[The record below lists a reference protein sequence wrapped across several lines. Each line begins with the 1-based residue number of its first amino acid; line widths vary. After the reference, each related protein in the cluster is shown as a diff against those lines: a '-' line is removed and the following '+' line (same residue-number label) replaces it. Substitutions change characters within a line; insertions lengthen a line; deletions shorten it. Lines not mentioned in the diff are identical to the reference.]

1 MFKNKRN
8 NKKNLLV
15 LALMG
20 GMTYAQAEVLVI
32 LPESGPMARAASSIK
47 LGFQSAYAASG
58 HSEPLKFVNSDQ
70 KHIAKVLKKNITA
83 KTKLIVGPLARAEV
97 DALMKA
103 RLKIRVLTL
112 NEGAVQA
119 GNITQFSLAKKDDA
133 QALQKILA
141 EDRMQELLVLRQ
153 PGAETEHELFLM
165 SLVTQAGLQMQVV
178 HAPPK
183 KLKRHQALL
192 LLGNNEWMNGQ
203 QKLPKKQIYTVSNAI
218 EEDQPIPKGM
228 KFCDTPA
235 LYRGQ
240 WAELYSAYQQ
250 HPVTMPYQRMLAFGG
265 DAWSIAQLY
274 LQNPKLKEAVFEGR
288 TGLIQINGNHI
299 QRTPHCYHN
308 TGKGVTVI

>member
-1 MFKNKRN
+1 
-8 NKKNLLV
+8 L
-15 LALMG
+15 
-20 GMTYAQAEVLVI
+20 
-32 LPESGPMARAASSIK
+32 
-47 LGFQSAYAASG
+47 
-58 HSEPLKFVNSDQ
+58 FVN
-70 KHIAKVLKKNITA
+70 
-83 KTKLIVGPLARAEV
+83 
-97 DALMKA
+97 
-103 RLKIRVLTL
+103 RL
-112 NEGAVQA
+112 VQA
-119 GNITQFSLAKKDDA
+119 GHLLFYYSVSFNGLNTKSNTQFSLAKKDDA

-192 LLGNNEWMNGQ
+192 LGNNKWMNGQ

-274 LQNPKLKEAVFEGR
+274 LQNPKLKEAAFEGR

-308 TGKGVTVI
+308 TGKGVTAI